1 MQVKDMTKDELKLLI
16 RETMTEILED
26 YLDDPDQNLTIK
38 EEVKQRLI
46 ESKKHTDQ
54 GERGISFNEVL
65 NQLKLN

>member
-16 RETMTEILED
+16 RETVTEILDD
-26 YLDDPDQNLTIK
+26 YLEDTDQNLTIK

-46 ESKKHTDQ
+46 ESKKRTDQ
-54 GERGISFNEVL
+54 GERGISLSEVM